1 MPFIWN
7 SNPNPP
13 PANVAPEIA
22 STEISYKVHV
32 VANTVNAGGEVSYNT
47 PNAGYDVIYELDSLN
62 VRTMRVQSGIIG
74 AANIGTAFINN
85 ATINQA
91 SINTANITHAT
102 INVGFFTGNATANFS
117 MVSKQYVDNAIAN
130 ISGGSGP
137 DLTANIFQLK
147 GDLLVGFAPNTAHRL
162 GVGDDGEILSVR
174 GSSNLKTR
182 WISSSSTQSFSGL
195 RIGTHF
201 HPTLKHSQVL
211 LNHVDGIVMN
221 DGEYVTGWDGL
232 VADIT
237 VSGAGGLDSNSAEA
251 ANTWYEV
258 WAIRNSNSGAKSL
271 LLHRTLNREINQEWV
286 PTTFGGVGV
295 TAVLRIGDAA
305 GFSLPSQ
312 RYCTKVS
319 QSFIPSSSNPIGMIQ
334 LASGTNVTPNGNLWI
349 SIQSDSSGN
358 ASGSSIATSESILV
372 NGWVSGRLQ
381 LSFIFDTTVSLTP
394 GGRYHIVMEGD
405 WDYLLGLQSNAIIFW
420 GNSAPI
426 SGGQQQWMANVG
438 YNPGGNAAPYG
449 FGDCRMY
456 NVVTDRWSVSSN
468 IGGPSD
474 LWFKLY
480 TNNNDTSLALPSGY
494 NQRCLISYVNNNG
507 SSNFKEYHQMG
518 RTIYGGYDD
527 DWRVHTLDSSTDF
540 TLIAS
545 DVSSGVPPVPCA
557 VQFLGRQFL
566 SSVAGINLGLRNM
579 YGLTVSSVNDTS
591 HGPLGS
597 YTFGGFTVHT
607 VLSHTMPLDGIQVV
621 NWNGAPPPGAG
632 DTLYMANIT
641 F

>member
-13 PANVAPEIA
+13 PANIAPEIA

-62 VRTMRVQSGIIG
+62 VRTMRVQTGIIG

-162 GVGDDGEILSVR
+162 GAGDDGEILSVY

-201 HPTLKHSQVL
+201 HPTLKYSQVL

-232 VADIT
+232 TADIT

-258 WAIRNSNSGAKSL
+258 WAIRNSSTDAKAL
-271 LLHRTLNREINQEWV
+271 LLHRMLNRVVNQEWV
-286 PTTFGGVGV
+286 PTTFPG
-295 TAVLRIGDAA
+295 T
-305 GFSLPSQ
+305 FSLASLRHGDSVGFTVPGQ
-312 RYCTKVS
+312 RYCTKIS
-319 QSFIPSSSNPIGMIQ
+319 QSFIPSTSTPVSMIR
-334 LASGTNVTPNGNLWI
+334 LASSQTSTPKGNLWV
-349 SIQSDSSGN
+349 SLQSDSGDN
-358 ASGSSIATSESILV
+358 ASGSSIVTSESIIV
-372 NGWVSGRLQ
+372 DAFVAGISQVS
-381 LSFIFDTTVSLTP
+381 FVFDTAVSLTP
-394 GGRYHIVMEGD
+394 GNRYHIVIEGD
-405 WDYLLGLQSNAIIFW
+405 WPYTPDPNSNAMNFH
-420 GNSAPI
+420 GNTVTLGP
-426 SGGQQQWMANVG
+426 GQQVWMANVG
-438 YNPGGNAAPYG
+438 YNPGGNAIPYG

-456 NVVTDRWSVSSN
+456 NVVTSSWTVAAN
-468 IGGPSD
+468 VGGPSD
-474 LWFKLY
+474 LWFQIF
-480 TNNNDTSLALPSGY
+480 TDQNDTSLAVPLGY

-507 SSNFKEYHQMG
+507 FSNFKEYHQTG
-518 RTIYGGYDD
+518 RTVHGGYDD
-527 DWRVHTLDSSTDF
+527 DWRAFSVPSSAQF
-540 TLIAS
+540 SIIAAAIE
-545 DVSSGVPPVPCA
+545 SGVPPTPCT
-557 VQFLGRQFL
+557 VQFLGRQSL
-566 SSVAGINLGLRNM
+566 GTVGGINLGLRHM
-579 YGLTVSSVNDTS
+579 YGMAVSSTQDFS
-591 HGPLGS
+591 SGPLGS
-597 YTFGGFTVHT
+597 YAFGGFTVHT
-607 VLSHTMPLDGIQVV
+607 VLSHSMPLDGIQLV
-621 NWNGAPPPGAG
+621 NWNTLAG
-632 DTLYMANIT
+632 TAANDVLYMASIT